1 MTREMKEKVLW
12 MGFKF
17 NCNFDSFVKK
27 FPVLFFS
34 GQATEAKGIWGGE
47 WYLRAARLFNV
58 VFLLYALLI
67 FLICLF
73 LFVFDFFYNSFNLQ
87 NFY

>member
-17 NCNFDSFVKK
+17 NCNFDSFVKNFQSFS
-27 FPVLFFS
+27 FPGKRRREKAF
-34 GQATEAKGIWGGE
+34 GAGNGICGPHH
-47 WYLRAARLFNV
+47 LFNV

-67 FLICLF
+67 F
-73 LFVFDFFYNSFNLQ
+73 FNLSI
-87 NFY
+87 FVCF